1 MRFEERLVLRSKQSF
16 IDPYEKY
23 ESSSNDSSEMFQSW
37 RKHKAEALME
47 KQKRKNLE
55 KKPEIVAHI
64 EEKNVLDK

>member
-1 MRFEERLVLRSKQSF
+1 MRSEQTF

-55 KKPEIVAHI
+55 KKPEIVANV
-64 EEKNVLDK
+64 EEKKI

>member
-1 MRFEERLVLRSKQSF
+1 
-16 IDPYEKY
+16 
-23 ESSSNDSSEMFQSW
+23 MFQSW

>member
-1 MRFEERLVLRSKQSF
+1 LRFEERLVLRSEQTF

-55 KKPEIVAHI
+55 KKPEIVANV
-64 EEKNVLDK
+64 EEMKI

>member
-1 MRFEERLVLRSKQSF
+1 MRFEERLVLRSEQTF

-55 KKPEIVAHI
+55 KKPEIVANV
-64 EEKNVLDK
+64 EEKKI